1 MKRHLTIARL
11 NVPALADPSRARL
24 FAIVARE
31 ARRAVVFRRG
41 PAHKTRLFV
50 WNLRDDTLEGGQWFF
65 GRIYERR
72 CDLSPDGELL
82 SYFAGKFVGPHGTWT
97 AISRPP
103 YFTALAFWP
112 KGDSWGGG
120 GLFED
125 ARTFLLNHREGD
137 GEREIATLPGTP
149 VTHGFKVKPFGR
161 YSGWG
166 EDDPIYSERLTRD
179 GWSVA
184 SLTEARKQSF
194 DAPVRIVF
202 DPPRARI
209 LKLTG
214 GGKQRSLRLRVLT
227 HGYHEKGGRSWVE
240 TADVLDHEGTMLRDF
255 GRIDWID
262 VDHNGDILL
271 AREGRLERLR
281 RGELRAGSPKLV
293 AHLHSMT
300 FDPIEAPAWARTWT
314 RRRPLGKQA

>member
-1 MKRHLTIARL
+1 MKRHLTLARV
-11 NVPALADPSRARL
+11 NAPALANPNRARL

-41 PAHKTRLFV
+41 PTRKTRLFV

-72 CDLSPDGELL
+72 GDLSPDGELL
-82 SYFAGKFVGPHGTWT
+82 SYFAAKFVKPYDTWT

-125 ARTFLLNHREGD
+125 ARTFLLNHREG
-137 GEREIATLPGTP
+137 EREIVALQGTP
-149 VTHGFKVKPFGR
+149 AAHGFKVKPFGR
-161 YSGWG
+161 YPGRG
-166 EDDPIYSERLTRD
+166 EDDPIYAERLRRD

-184 SLTEARKQSF
+184 PPTEAKEQSF
-194 DAPVRIVF
+194 DAPVWIVF
-202 DPPRARI
+202 DPPHART

-214 GGKQRSLRLRVLT
+214 GGKQRPLTLRVLT
-227 HGYHEKGGRSWVE
+227 HGYHEKNGRSWVE
-240 TADVLDHEGTMLRDF
+240 TADVLDHDGTTLRDF

-262 VDHNGDILL
+262 TDRNGDILL

-281 RGELRAGSPKLV
+281 RGEIRGGSPKLV
-293 AHLHSMT
+293 ADLHGMA
-300 FDPIEAPAWARTWT
+300 FEPVEAPAWAQTWT
-314 RRRPLGKQA
+314 KRRPLRKQA

>member
-1 MKRHLTIARL
+1 MKRPHIPARV
-11 NVPALADPSRARL
+11 NAPKLADPKRARL
-24 FAIVARE
+24 FAIIARD

-41 PAHKTRLFV
+41 PTRKTRLFV

-82 SYFAGKFVGPHGTWT
+82 SYFAAKFVKPYGTWT

-103 YFTALAFWP
+103 YFTALSFWP
-112 KGDSWGGG
+112 KGNSWGGG

-125 ARTFLLNHREGD
+125 ARTFLLNHGA
-137 GEREIATLPGTP
+137 GEREIVALQGTP
-149 VTHGFKVKPFGR
+149 AANGLKVKPFGQ
-161 YSGWG
+161 YPGGG
-166 EDDPIYSERLTRD
+166 EDYPIYAERLTRD

-184 SLTEARKQSF
+184 LRTEAKEQRF
-194 DAPVRIVF
+194 DAPVWVVF
-202 DPPRARI
+202 DPPYVRS

-214 GGKQRSLRLRVLT
+214 GGKQRPLFLRVLT

-240 TADVLDHEGTMLRDF
+240 TADVLDHEGNTVRDF
-255 GRIDWID
+255 GRIDWVD
-262 VDHNGDILL
+262 ADHNGDILL

-281 RGELRAGSPKLV
+281 RGDIKAGTPKLV
-293 AHLHSMT
+293 ADLHDMA
-300 FDPIEAPAWARTWT
+300 FKPMEAPTWAQTWNK
-314 RRRPLGKQA
+314 RRPSKR